1 MHRSRTSTGVAYCV
15 VPGLPKCGIRP
26 LLRVPRWGPQG
37 NTRWRGRVRSPSF
50 SRRFPTRRAARPSCV
65 RTALAG
71 WIRLSGLWR
80 RPGGRAEE
88 PGIHLRMLRLRS
100 PDFDHGGHGDAP
112 HKASVDGMVLGRTFD
127 VDPFKRHVG
136 AATGRSARPHLQDG
150 LAGGAEAAAIDGRPR
165 PRTSRRGG

>member
-1 MHRSRTSTGVAYCV
+1 MLADQFLAAAAGARNSTALDETSRLLWRAHAEGHIAGAGAFAHRVSVGVFRRG
-15 VPGLPKCGIRP
+15 GLRG
-26 LLRVPRWGPQG
+26 LL
-37 NTRWRGRVRSPSF
+37 
-50 SRRFPTRRAARPSCV
+50 V

-100 PDFDHGGHGDAP
+100 PDFDHGGHRDAP

-127 VDPFKRHVG
+127 VDTFKRHVG